1 MFEESKVYVNYT
13 IREKEDLKEKVP
25 YIVDGED
32 YDEELFNH
40 LKKVRLE
47 LSKKRNIPPFIIFS
61 DASLKDMAIY
71 KPRSEEDFLKIKGVG
86 DKKLMQYGDIFIAEI
101 SEFIINNRKY

>member
-1 MFEESKVYVNYT
+1 
-13 IREKEDLKEKVP
+13 
-25 YIVDGED
+25 
-32 YDEELFNH
+32 
-40 LKKVRLE
+40 
-47 LSKKRNIPPFIIFS
+47 
-61 DASLKDMAIY
+61 MAIY